1 MVEKG
6 PRCKILWTSQYK
18 KDVKRAKKRNYDMK
32 ELYAVVSKLANDET
46 LEDKYRDH
54 ALGGNWSEHRE
65 LHIKPD
71 WLLIYRKQ
79 DNVLILELVRTG
91 THSDLFEKK
100 NSVQPAL
107 TPLIGA
113 FVRTYFF
120 FAFGA
125 GTSGNIASSEPAS
138 KTWSQNFSELDT
150 ALDL

>member
-6 PRCKILWTSQYK
+6 PRYKILWTSQYK

-32 ELYAVVSKLANDET
+32 ELYAVVSKLANDEP

-91 THSDLFEKK
+91 THSDLFEK
-100 NSVQPAL
+100 
-107 TPLIGA
+107 
-113 FVRTYFF
+113 
-120 FAFGA
+120 
-125 GTSGNIASSEPAS
+125 
-138 KTWSQNFSELDT
+138 
-150 ALDL
+150 